1 MGNNFCSQ
9 CGSAIEAGARFCP
22 SCGQPSQ
29 STPMSAAPPQQYG
42 ANVQN
47 QSADPP
53 GKGMALASIIVGV
66 AGMCVPYG
74 GIVLAII
81 GLVLGVVSKNKL
93 TEGGQPT
100 GMATAGIVIGVISL
114 VWFFVMLMLI
124 LS

>member
-9 CGSAIEAGARFCP
+9 CGSTLEAGARFCP

-29 STPMSAAPPQQYG
+29 SMPMAPPQQYG

-81 GLVLGVVSKNKL
+81 GLVLGIVSKNKL
-93 TEGGQPT
+93 SEAGQPT